1 MNNHRKHIHLGTRL
15 EVAES
20 IRRGETTPEQAA
32 QNLGVAPGEVR
43 RWVASGERPVTF
55 EEVLVSPE
63 ARRLTRRAERL
74 VALIAQAD
82 ATIRLLT
89 HRLVGGKRATQGA
102 D

>member
-1 MNNHRKHIHLGTRL
+1 MNSTRRHIHLGTRL

-20 IRRGETTPEQAA
+20 VRRGETTPELAA
-32 QNLGVAPGEVR
+32 QRLDVPASEVR
-43 RWVASGERPVTF
+43 RWVASDERPVTF

-74 VALIAQAD
+74 VELIAQAEV
-82 ATIRLLT
+82 TIRTLT
-89 HRLVGGKRATQGA
+89 QQLVGGKRGAQGA

>member
-1 MNNHRKHIHLGTRL
+1 MNSNRKHIHLGTRL
-15 EVAES
+15 EVAQS

-32 QNLGVAPGEVR
+32 QLLEVSASEVN

-63 ARRLTRRAERL
+63 TRRLTRRAERL
-74 VALIAQAD
+74 VELIAQAEV
-82 ATIRLLT
+82 TIRALT
-89 HRLVGGKRATQGA
+89 QQLVGGKRTTQGA

>member
-20 IRRGETTPEQAA
+20 IRRGETTPEQVA
-32 QNLGVAPGEVR
+32 QRLEVPASEVR
-43 RWVASGERPVTF
+43 GWVASGERPVTF

-74 VALIAQAD
+74 VDLIAQAET
-82 ATIRLLT
+82 TIRALT
-89 HRLVGGKRATQGA
+89 QQLVGGKREEQGA
-102 D
+102 R